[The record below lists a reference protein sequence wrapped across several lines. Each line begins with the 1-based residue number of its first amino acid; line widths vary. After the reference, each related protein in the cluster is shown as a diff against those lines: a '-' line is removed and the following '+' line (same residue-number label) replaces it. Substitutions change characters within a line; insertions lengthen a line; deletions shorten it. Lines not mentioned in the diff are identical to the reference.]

1 MNEDKNISL
10 FYNKLKSSR
19 KAANIDL
26 EKISSE
32 TKISINHLKAIE
44 SGDYNII
51 PRTYLRLFI
60 KTYAQY
66 LNLDYQEILNNYEI
80 ESQGKNK
87 KTSID
92 SKNIITKKIKKNNI
106 KTLPK
111 FTTYDSFYVKPKKI
125 IQVIILF
132 SFLISTYLLVSFISK
147 KQIDSIE
154 NNTEINFNENEE
166 INFIEN
172 EETNF
177 NENVLLNS
185 ENFNK
190 NNLVKTD
197 SFKLNKKI
205 GSEYTFQISTK
216 EKTKIYISYNDKDG
230 NRKEKCNLITKKG
243 ELIKYSFSNTVYF
256 DLLSAKDVQVSINNS
271 SINKYLGKEDFSI
284 RGSFEPQKKQLY
296 LEFYSR

>member
-10 FYNKLKSSR
+10 FYNKLKNSR

-80 ESQGKNK
+80 ESQVKNK
-87 KTSID
+87 KSSIEAN
-92 SKNIITKKIKKNNI
+92 KIITKKIKKNNI
-106 KTLPK
+106 KKLPK
-111 FTTYDSFYVKPKKI
+111 FTTFDSFYIKPKKI
-125 IQVIILF
+125 IQIIILF

-166 INFIEN
+166 TNFI
-172 EETNF
+172 
-177 NENVLLNS
+177 ENVLLNS
-185 ENFNK
+185 ENFNQ

-230 NRKEKCNLITKKG
+230 NRIEKCNLIAKKD

>member
-1 MNEDKNISL
+1 MNEEKNISP
-10 FYNKLKSSR
+10 FYNKLKNSR

-44 SGDYNII
+44 LGNYNII
-51 PRTYLRLFI
+51 PKTYLRLFI

-87 KTSID
+87 KTLKY
-92 SKNIITKKIKKNNI
+92 SKNIKIKKIKNNNI

-111 FTTYDSFYVKPKKI
+111 FNIYDSFYIKPKKI
-125 IQVIILF
+125 IQIIILF
-132 SFLISTYLLVSFISK
+132 SFLISTYLLVSYISK

-154 NNTEINFNENEE
+154 NNTKINFNENK
-166 INFIEN
+166 
-172 EETNF
+172 ETKF
-177 NENVLLNS
+177 TQNVLLNS
-185 ENFNK
+185 ENFNQ

-216 EKTKIYISYNDKDG
+216 EKTKIYISYNDQDG
-230 NRKEKCNLITKKG
+230 SRIEKCNIIAKKG
-243 ELIKYSFSNTVYF
+243 ELIKYSFSSTIYF

>member
-87 KTSID
+87 KNLID
-92 SKNIITKKIKKNNI
+92 SKNIKTKKIKKNNT
-106 KTLPK
+106 KNLPK
-111 FTTYDSFYVKPKKI
+111 FTTYDSFYIKPKKI
-125 IQVIILF
+125 IQIIILF
-132 SFLISTYLLVSFISK
+132 SFLISTYLLVSYISK

-154 NNTEINFNENEE
+154 NNTEVNFNENEE
-166 INFIEN
+166 TNFIQ
-172 EETNF
+172 
-177 NENVLLNS
+177 NVLLNS
-185 ENFNK
+185 ENFNQ
-190 NNLVKTD
+190 NNLIKTD

-230 NRKEKCNLITKKG
+230 NRIEKCNLIAKKG
-243 ELIKYSFSNTVYF
+243 ELIKYSFSNTIYF
-256 DLLSAKDVQVSINNS
+256 DLLSAKDVQVSINNN